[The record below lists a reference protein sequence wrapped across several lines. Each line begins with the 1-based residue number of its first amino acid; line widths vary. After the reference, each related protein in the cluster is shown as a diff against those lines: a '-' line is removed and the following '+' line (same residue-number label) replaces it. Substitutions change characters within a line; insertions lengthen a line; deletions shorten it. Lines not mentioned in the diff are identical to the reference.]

1 MIDSIGFFDSSVHS
15 CRKVAR
21 SAWNEAGDRGAER
34 DFALFAAAWG
44 DERVAGL
51 SSFYCDLLSQ
61 QRRFADYLQSQGNE
75 WGGDPVLGGV
85 SRVLRDCRNCHL
97 AYFSHKGSRSYGV
110 RHRPFS
116 SCRFAACA
124 VCEEARYRS
133 TFRFIASHMDGLM
146 RDYRFVWG
154 EDLGSPPGRGVRSR
168 FFLVTVA
175 PRRQGEYSASTGWHT
190 DNVFPLDDLLFEVEQ
205 QQSCMER
212 MQRWVEWRRNVLGW
226 ASALHLKPMW
236 GRDAKW
242 GCFPHRHFVLH
253 VTESFDAERVQ
264 ALFLKGFSFCDV
276 DVKRLV
282 EWPALRCAVSYMA
295 RSRVRQDHPERS
307 GSLVWFEKKSFA
319 SDLLS
324 YDEWA
329 AACRIHVRCA
339 HVRRFSGGGTL
350 KRLFT
355 GLYGD
360 DSARADARERKVYDR
375 LGEKTELPLF
385 GRFVFCPLAGRL
397 LYRPK
402 LQEPLVRDAVT
413 ALQAKLTRHKLIPLA
428 SVASVGSFF
437 AELLPSRARSHA
449 QGQQAEGGVLPSRAR
464 ALSVIPIRCPLGNKT
479 ADFLPR
485 RFAAS
490 ASCGVRDVSALCDF
504 SPWHQLG
511 ALAHRFPSGLRLSMV
526 PSWRAVRGL
535 YLLNRARDELQKS
548 RNGLSCARGASVAP
562 RLCASMF
569 GSQYEFSADQEGLD
583 FVFSRAGSS
592 VLRYWEERYSKARKS
607 LRWAKRFSQRH
618 PFTSA
623 SVDFCWQWSQSFFMS
638 ESLVDRA
645 FASSRGSSFLSV
657 VDGLPFVPGG
667 AVSWGA
673 VSKLWFGGPFV
684 TPLRWVRFSARF
696 LATRPVPEGKPKP

>member
-21 SAWNEAGDRGAER
+21 SAWNEAGEKGAER

-51 SSFYCDLLSQ
+51 SGIYCDLLSQ
-61 QRRFADYLQSQGNE
+61 QRRFADYLQFQGNE
-75 WGGDPVLGGV
+75 WGGDPVGGGV
-85 SRVLRDCRNCHL
+85 SQVLRDCRSCHL

-133 TFRFIASHMDGLM
+133 IFRFIASHVDGLR

-154 EDLGSPPGRGVRSR
+154 ENPGSPPGQVISR

-190 DNVFPLDDLLFEVEQ
+190 DNVFPLDDLLFEVVQ
-205 QQSCMER
+205 QQSFMER

-226 ASALHLKPMW
+226 ASALHLKPLQ

-264 ALFLKGFSFCDV
+264 ALFRKGFPFYDIDV
-276 DVKRLV
+276 RPLV

-319 SDLLS
+319 ADLLS

-339 HVRRFSGGGTL
+339 RVRRFSGGGTL

-360 DSARADARERKVYDR
+360 DSARANVRERKAYDR
-375 LGEKTELPLF
+375 LGDKTELPLF
-385 GRFVFCPLAGRL
+385 GRFVFCPLASRH

-413 ALQAKLTRHKLIPLA
+413 ALQVKLTRYKLLPST

-437 AELLPSRARSHA
+437 AELSPSRARSL
-449 QGQQAEGGVLPSRAR
+449 V
-464 ALSVIPIRCPLGNKT
+464 PIRCPLGSKT
-479 ADFLPR
+479 ADFLPY

-504 SPWHQLG
+504 SPWRQLG
-511 ALAHRFPSGLRLSMV
+511 ALAHRFPSGLRLSVV

-535 YLLNRARDELQKS
+535 YLLNRARNELQKS
-548 RNGLSCARGASVAP
+548 LSGLSCARGASVAP

-592 VLRYWEERYSKARKS
+592 ALRYWDERHSKARRS
-607 LRWAKRFSQRH
+607 LRWAERFSQRH

-623 SVDFCWQWSQSFFMS
+623 SVSFRWRWSQSFFMS

-657 VDGLPFVPGG
+657 VDGLPFVPRG

-673 VSKLWFGGPFV
+673 VSKLWFGEPFV
-684 TPLRWVRFSARF
+684 TPLRWVRFFCTYSCYSSGA
-696 LATRPVPEGKPKP
+696 